1 VIDMRMWGG
10 NLKTVTIICTVR
22 RNARKYSA
30 NHESAFLLAHGP
42 MKDVSPKPTVELT
55 MVNLS
60 PSSVTKEHNNM
71 HVCKFS

>member
-1 VIDMRMWGG
+1 
-10 NLKTVTIICTVR
+10 
-22 RNARKYSA
+22 
-30 NHESAFLLAHGP
+30 